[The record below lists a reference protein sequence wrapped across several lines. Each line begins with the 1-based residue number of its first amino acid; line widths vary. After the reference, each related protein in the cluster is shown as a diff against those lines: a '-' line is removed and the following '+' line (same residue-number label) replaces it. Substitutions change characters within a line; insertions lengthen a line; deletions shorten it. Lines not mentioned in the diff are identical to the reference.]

1 MFCVYNCRILQTNE
15 DIYRLVHID
24 AETQFTTYKILNLL
38 GQVIAQGKIENKTV
52 LVSNL
57 ASGTYLLE
65 VSDNETS
72 AVKRFIK
79 Q

>member
-1 MFCVYNCRILQTNE
+1 
-15 DIYRLVHID
+15 
-24 AETQFTTYKILNLL
+24 L

-65 VSDNETS
+65 VSNNETS